1 MFCIPFGSL
10 TLEVCHSVSRLIS
23 HFSRLNLC
31 YNRLMITHA
40 HYISILSVIIL
51 MTLAGVYSARF
62 IRTAADFSMGG
73 GKIGSSLVGGFL
85 IGAFIGGTSTVGT
98 AQTAYQHG
106 ISAVW
111 FTLGGGLGCFV
122 LALFL
127 AEPLRA
133 RGVETVP
140 QFLAG
145 AYGETVRPWVAVYT
159 SVGMFIQVAAQG
171 LAAVP
176 ILTSLFPV
184 SARIAAVIF
193 VLALITYIMFG
204 GLWGASLV
212 GFIKLVLIY
221 AALFAAGYI
230 VYNQSGGFSGI
241 RYSFP
246 SGSWLSLFPQGMGK
260 ELASGFSV
268 IVGLISTQTY
278 LQPVFAARDTRS
290 ARRGLLLAGFLIP
303 LAGLISTLIGM
314 QMRVM
319 YPDIEPASA
328 LPLFLLRH
336 LSPWIG
342 GAALGTLLVS
352 LFLTGSA
359 LSLGASTVLAK
370 DIYGKLRSQAGDRE
384 MLLASRAMVLLVG
397 AGCLV
402 FMFLNTGTLILKWAF
417 LSMTL
422 RGVTVFAPLV
432 GAVFAAGRIKPEAGL
447 GAVIT
452 APLLAMLWAFVL
464 PGAIDPLYVGLAL
477 SAAILIIGSRGK
489 KEVGHI
495 VESN

>member
-1 MFCIPFGSL
+1 
-10 TLEVCHSVSRLIS
+10 
-23 HFSRLNLC
+23 
-31 YNRLMITHA
+31 MITHT
-40 HYISILSVIIL
+40 HYISILSIIIL
-51 MTLAGVYSARF
+51 MTLAGIYSARF
-62 IRTAADFSMGG
+62 VRTASDFSMGG

-98 AQTAYQHG
+98 AQTAYQYG

-111 FTLGGGLGCFV
+111 FTLGGGLGCIV

-127 AEPLRA
+127 AEPMRA

-145 AYGETVRPWVAVYT
+145 AYGETVRPWVAIYT

-184 SARIAAVIF
+184 SPHIAAVIF
-193 VLALITYIMFG
+193 TVALITYIMFG

-212 GFIKLVLIY
+212 GFVKLVLIY

-230 VYNQSGGFSGI
+230 VYDLSGGLSEI
-241 RYSFP
+241 RHSFP
-246 SGSWLSLFPQGMGK
+246 TGSWLSLFPQGVGK

-268 IVGLISTQTY
+268 IVGFISTQTY

-290 ARRGLLLAGFLIP
+290 ARRGLLLAGALIP
-303 LAGLISTLIGM
+303 LAGLISAIIGM
-314 QMRVM
+314 HMRVM
-319 YPDIEPASA
+319 HPDIEPASA
-328 LPLFLLRH
+328 MPLFLLSH
-336 LSPWIG
+336 LNPWIG

-359 LSLGASTVLAK
+359 LSLGCSTVLAK
-370 DIYGKLRSQAGDRE
+370 DIYGKLRARAGDGE
-384 MLLASRAMVLLVG
+384 MLFISRAMILLVG

-402 FMFLNTGTLILKWAF
+402 FMLLNTGTLILKWAF

-422 RGVTVFAPLV
+422 RGVTVFAPLA
-432 GAVFAAGRIKPEAGL
+432 GAVFAAGRLKPEAGVR
-447 GAVIT
+447 AVII
-452 APLLAMLWAFVL
+452 APLLAMLWAFVF
-464 PGAIDPLYVGLAL
+464 PGAIDPLYVGMGI
-477 SAAILIIGSRGK
+477 SAAILLLGSFGSK
-489 KEVGHI
+489 GAGHI
-495 VESN
+495 MESKTP